1 MFLEACK
8 VNLGANSVEALCD
21 LLLDS
26 LVLNRAVN
34 LNECFVE
41 VREVIEGRD
50 QQVFNENNA
59 LHLAQ
64 SVLHQDVLACTFL
77 DS

>member
-8 VNLGANSVEALCD
+8 VNLGANSDEALCD